1 MTGKIHSFETF
12 GTVDGPG
19 TRFVIFFKG
28 CPLRC
33 LYCHN
38 PDTWS
43 SKDAKEYTVQEIVEE
58 VLKYKKYY
66 EKGGVTATGG
76 EPLKQLDFLIEL
88 FKELKKHN
96 IHTAIDTSGALFSKS
111 KIDKYDELLKFTDL
125 FLLDIKHIDNEE
137 HKKLTGVNN
146 KNTLTFAKYLDDN
159 NKKIWIRHVLVP
171 GITTQEK
178 YLKDL
183 KLFLD
188 NLNNV
193 EKVEILP
200 YHTLGV
206 NKYKKLGLD
215 YPLKHIEPPSQEEIQ
230 FANDILKR
238 R

>member
-111 KIDKYDELLKFTDL
+111 KTDKYDELLKFTDL

>member
-76 EPLKQLDFLIEL
+76 EPLRQLDFLIEL
-88 FKELKKHN
+88 FKELKKYN

-111 KIDKYDELLKFTDL
+111 KTDKYDELLKFTDL

-146 KNTLTFAKYLDDN
+146 KNTLAFAKYLESN

-206 NKYKKLGLD
+206 HKYKKLGLD

>member
-76 EPLKQLDFLIEL
+76 EPLRQLDFLIEL
-88 FKELKKHN
+88 FKELKKYN

-111 KIDKYDELLKFTDL
+111 KTDKYDELLKFTDL